1 MKNAKEMY
9 NSLKS
14 AREAQLSQEQTRL
27 RWFVFMR
34 LLMFAVMVIG
44 CYLAIK
50 YANEYWFGVIASA
63 VVFLVAV
70 RISVSLEDQVK
81 RSKSFVAAC
90 LNEQQLLNGDLSGQY
105 DGGTLPSNHNW
116 GADLDVV
123 GASSLFAFLNR
134 ANSISGRKCMK
145 ERLLDAPETAST
157 MSEVHEAIRELK
169 EVYKERL
176 ELAAATT
183 MLTDDEELETRL
195 KDWATSAPLMN
206 TSKVLSVLLVFVPI
220 YSIAVM
226 VLGYFGVLSNSI
238 AFLLFMLPLGIV
250 GTRMKAVQEIYAALG
265 KNDGYFRQY
274 EEVIQTAKK
283 MPGNSLRLKKIQ
295 ENIVEAEAAMKS
307 LNRILSA
314 FDQRNNLLIGVFSNA
329 IYLADIRNSLRAV
342 DWQKKYG
349 NQLEGWL
356 LAIGELEFYSSL
368 ATVYSGFENDL
379 CFPFPSETPVFQGD
393 QLVHPLMVHKTG
405 VANDV
410 SLLNPTKVMLVTGAN
425 MAGKSTYL
433 RTVGSA
439 ILLSRIGAPVFAKT
453 FAIGDFHLYTSM
465 RTTDSLDSGTSY
477 FMAELKR
484 LSGLINL
491 ASEKTKVVA
500 LLDEI
505 LKGTNSVDKE
515 QGSRGFVEQLVQK
528 DISAIVATHDVSL
541 CTLKDELSD
550 AIDNKHFASEIRQ
563 NDLLFDYTLK
573 EGVCDT
579 MNATWLMRSMG
590 IIPQAK

>member
-9 NSLKS
+9 SSLKT
-14 AREAQLSQEQTRL
+14 AREAQLSKEQARL
-27 RWFVFMR
+27 RWFVFLR
-34 LLMFAVMVIG
+34 LLMFALMAIG
-44 CYLAIK
+44 CYFAFK
-50 YANEYWFGVIASA
+50 YANEFWFGVLACAI
-63 VVFLVAV
+63 VFLVAV

-90 LNEQQLLNGDLSGQY
+90 ENEQRILKGDLSGQL
-105 DGGTLPSNHNW
+105 DGGALPLNHNW

-123 GASSLFAFLNR
+123 GGNSLFAFLNR

-145 ERLLDAPETAST
+145 NRLLEAPETAAS
-157 MSEVHEAIRELK
+157 MSEVHDAIRELQG
-169 EVYKERL
+169 VYNERL
-176 ELAAATT
+176 ELAAATS
-183 MLTDDEELETRL
+183 MLTDDDELESRL
-195 KDWATSAPLMN
+195 KEWATSAPLIKKSN
-206 TSKVLSVLLVFVPI
+206 ILGVLLVLVPI
-220 YSIAVM
+220 YSIAVI
-226 VLGYFGVLSNSI
+226 VLGYLGFLSNSI
-238 AFLLFMLPLGIV
+238 ALLLFMLPLGIV
-250 GTRMKAVQEIYAALG
+250 GARMKAIQEIYGSLG
-265 KNDGYFRQY
+265 KNEGYFRQY
-274 EEVIQTAKK
+274 EEVIQTALR
-283 MPGNSLRLKKIQ
+283 MPGEASRLKHIQ
-295 ENIVEAEAAMKS
+295 ENISEAAAAMKS

-314 FDQRNNLLIGVFSNA
+314 FDQRNNLLIGIFANA
-329 IYLADIRNSLRAV
+329 IYLADVRNSLRAV
-342 DWQKKYG
+342 EWQQKYG

-368 ATVYSGFENDL
+368 ATVYAGYENDV
-379 CFPFPSETPVFQGD
+379 CFPVTSSTPVFKGD
-393 QLVHPLMVHKTG
+393 QLIHPLMVHKAG
-405 VANDV
+405 VPNDV
-410 SLLNPTKVMLVTGAN
+410 SLMNPTKVMLVTGAN

-439 ILLSRIGAPVFAKT
+439 ILMSRIGAPVFARS

-484 LSGLINL
+484 LSGLIDL
-491 ASEKTKVVA
+491 ASEKSQVVA

-528 DISAIVATHDVSL
+528 NISAIVATHDVSL
-541 CTLKDELSD
+541 CTLKDELPA
-550 AIDNKHFASEIRQ
+550 AIDNKHFASEIGQ

-590 IIPQAK
+590 IIPEAK